1 MSAEGRGKM
10 RARRRIAITLT
21 GLVFVT
27 RPATVGIRA
36 QDRIGPVAHNLAVNK
51 LDVETYFTGVA
62 SMMVSTRE
70 QGSLMS
76 GDGRLQASLAPPA
89 AMDSHGQSGP
99 VEASGSVFGAV
110 EAVDGASVG
119 DAQVTLTATTALQ
132 HGKAFGCSGGGNR
145 SPEGGRA
152 FLANSRS

>member
-1 MSAEGRGKM
+1 MT
-10 RARRRIAITLT
+10 ARRRIAITLVV
-21 GLVFVT
+21 LVSVT
-27 RPATVGIRA
+27 RPATVAVRVRA
-36 QDRIGPVAHNLAVNK
+36 QDRIDPVTHNLAVNK
-51 LDVETYFTGVA
+51 LAVKTYFTGVA